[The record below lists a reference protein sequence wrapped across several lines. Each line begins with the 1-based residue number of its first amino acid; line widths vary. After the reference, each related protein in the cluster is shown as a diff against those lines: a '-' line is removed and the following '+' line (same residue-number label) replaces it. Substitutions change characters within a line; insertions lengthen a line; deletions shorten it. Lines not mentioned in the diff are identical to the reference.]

1 MSQNVAASLLLI
13 KDRAPQP
20 KLVVTLKAVDWNASR
35 IWKRISFGNGA
46 PPYPPPPPKP
56 APAWGTQ

>member
-20 KLVVTLKAVDWNASR
+20 KLVVTQLEAH
-35 IWKRISFGNGA
+35 
-46 PPYPPPPPKP
+46 
-56 APAWGTQ
+56 